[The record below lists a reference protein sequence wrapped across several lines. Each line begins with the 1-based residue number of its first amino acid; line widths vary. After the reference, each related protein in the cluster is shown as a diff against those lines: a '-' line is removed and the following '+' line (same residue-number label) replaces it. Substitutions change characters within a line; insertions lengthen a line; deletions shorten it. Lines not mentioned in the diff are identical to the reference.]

1 MRRGFST
8 QLPGS
13 LILPAAPPSRRS
25 CRCYRGSLPSL
36 APRSRLHDRLVI
48 AALPR
53 PAASLGAALGRG
65 PDFCGSYLVCLLA
78 LAVPA
83 GWIPPYDDGL
93 ASGLAFL
100 VRASALTRNQVLV
113 IRAKSAWSGL
123 QSAVRS
129 STLARLV
136 NGDRAVTVCERS
148 LGCMGILTWETGYAL
163 PAARAKIQLG

>member
-1 MRRGFST
+1 MLRGTYRLRTGNQPIRFHLLASGVGRESVASSCRT
-8 QLPGS
+8 FAKG
-13 LILPAAPPSRRS
+13 ILHTTARVSDPASSSMPAAPPSRRS

-65 PDFCGSYLVCLLA
+65 PHFCGSYLVCLLA

-100 VRASALTRNQVLV
+100 VRASALTRKQVLV

-123 QSAVRS
+123 QLQCAP
-129 STLARLV
+129 RL
-136 NGDRAVTVCERS
+136 
-148 LGCMGILTWETGYAL
+148 
-163 PAARAKIQLG
+163 

>member
-1 MRRGFST
+1 MGPRRTCRGLQPCVALGELKYEPVVFCNPELHSVNRSCFRGT
-8 QLPGS
+8 FRLRTGNQPIRFHLLASGVGRES
-13 LILPAAPPSRRS
+13 VASSCRTFAKGILHTTARVSDPASSSMPAAPPSRRS

-83 GWIPPYDDGL
+83 GWIP
-93 ASGLAFL
+93 
-100 VRASALTRNQVLV
+100 
-113 IRAKSAWSGL
+113 
-123 QSAVRS
+123 
-129 STLARLV
+129 RL
-136 NGDRAVTVCERS
+136 R
-148 LGCMGILTWETGYAL
+148 
-163 PAARAKIQLG
+163 